1 MLSKKQRTMEVY
13 EQAGA
18 EMRLYKSLGARLATH
33 ISQVLSSTD
42 TDKLLRIMGKI
53 NEICSKAEDNMF
65 NDHPQLSNEYID
77 VFYGD
82 TKNEPRNEVDKR
94 IVQLAREA
102 ADDLFSLLRHFP
114 PVKHTLKLIFSLLID
129 LVVIQIGAVPVF
141 SSQHSHR
148 IKPSLTLLDKV

>member
-13 EQAGA
+13 EKAGA
-18 EMRLYKSLGARLATH
+18 EMRLYKSLGARLATN

-102 ADDLFSLLRHFP
+102 ADDLF
-114 PVKHTLKLIFSLLID
+114 I
-129 LVVIQIGAVPVF
+129 
-141 SSQHSHR
+141 
-148 IKPSLTLLDKV
+148 

>member
-1 MLSKKQRTMEVY
+1 MLSKKQRTMEVYEQAGAEKKQRTMEVY

-53 NEICSKAEDNMF
+53 SEICSKAEDNMF

-102 ADDLFSLLRHFP
+102 ADDLF
-114 PVKHTLKLIFSLLID
+114 I
-129 LVVIQIGAVPVF
+129 
-141 SSQHSHR
+141 
-148 IKPSLTLLDKV
+148 